1 MRRTHGRK
9 GLSAASLILKTLND
23 NPYLLWIKYGILPED
38 TNQFQIRSFYKCTE
52 QRDIIKFDDLTKT
65 HIRENLYAYVNK
77 TINKNGNHQE
87 S

>member
-1 MRRTHGRK
+1 MGSVGCFGQIENIKRQ
-9 GLSAASLILKTLND
+9 SL
-23 NPYLLWIKYGILPED
+23 KYGISSED
-38 TNQFQIRSFYKCTE
+38 TKQFQIRSFYKCTE
-52 QRDIIKFDDLTKT
+52 QRDIIKFDGLTKT

>member
-1 MRRTHGRK
+1 MSQTQKLK
-9 GLSAASLILKTLND
+9 GLAAVSLILKTLND
-23 NPYLLWIKYGILPED
+23 NPYLLWIKYGILSED